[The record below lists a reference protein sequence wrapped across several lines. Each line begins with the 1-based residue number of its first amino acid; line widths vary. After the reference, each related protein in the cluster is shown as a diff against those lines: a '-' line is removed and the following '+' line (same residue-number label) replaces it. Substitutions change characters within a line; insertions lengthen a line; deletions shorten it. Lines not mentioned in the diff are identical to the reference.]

1 MSTTIYIDADA
12 CPVTSEA
19 LAVARSL
26 HVPVII
32 AGNSTQN
39 LERHIRRSDP
49 RRPEDASDSRSVSG
63 SHHTFDSDAERCEG
77 FWVDTLMVGIGA
89 DSADFAI
96 VEQLQPCD
104 VVITQD
110 IGLASMVL
118 GRGARAIG
126 VRGRIYNPITIDM
139 DMQIRHAEKKIR
151 RQGGRT
157 KGPAAFTDDD
167 RECFIRN
174 LRRLVEEAR

>member
-1 MSTTIYIDADA
+1 MSTTIYRDADA
-12 CPVTSEA
+12 CPVTNEA

-26 HVPVII
+26 HVPVVI

-39 LERHIRRSDP
+39 LERHICRSDP
-49 RRPEDASDSRSVSG
+49 RRPEDASG
-63 SHHTFDSDAERCEG
+63 SCCAFGSDAEGSEG
-77 FWVDTLMVGIGA
+77 FLVDTLMVGVGA

-118 GRGARAIG
+118 GCGARAIG